1 MSYPGNRMQ
10 NPFGF
15 TITPWVKKLLIANG
29 AVFLLTW
36 AIGLHLMVQYF
47 AFAPARLLGRPWTPL
62 TYMFVHAGFFH
73 LFFNML
79 VLFFFGP
86 PLEERWGSREFLKF
100 YLIAGL
106 GGAVLSFAFPRT
118 PIVGASGAVYGVMM
132 AYALYW
138 PENRIYIWG
147 ILPVKAK
154 WLVAFLFVVSLM
166 SAADTGS
173 GVAHMA
179 HLGGFVAAFA
189 YLKSPWGPS
198 QWGARRGGPAG
209 AGRGRDLLGS
219 FRRGERE
226 KSATPARRPTAV
238 RRTTRE
244 EDELLDEV
252 DRILDKI
259 SQEGIGAL
267 NEQERRRL
275 DEASRRNRSN

>member
-1 MSYPGNRMQ
+1 MAYPGSRMQ

-15 TITPWVKKLLIANG
+15 SITPWVKKLLIANG
-29 AVFLLTW
+29 VVFLLTW
-36 AIGLHLMVQYF
+36 AIGLHVVVAYF
-47 AFAPARLLGRPWTPL
+47 AFTPARILAQPWTPL

-86 PLEERWGSREFLKF
+86 PLEERWGSREFIKF
-100 YLIAGL
+100 YLIAGF
-106 GGAVLSFAFPRT
+106 GGAALSFAFPQT

-138 PENRIYIWG
+138 PDNPIYIWG

-154 WLVAFLFVVSLM
+154 YLVGFLFVISLV

-189 YLKSPWGPS
+189 YLRSPWGPS
-198 QWGARRGGPAG
+198 QWGARRAGSTASGPA
-209 AGRGRDLLGS
+209 RDLLGA
-219 FRRGERE
+219 FRRGEKER
-226 KSATPARRPTAV
+226 SVAPARRPAPV
-238 RRTTRE
+238 RRTTRG

-267 NEQERRRL
+267 TDEERQRL
-275 DEASRRNRSN
+275 DEASRRDRSN

>member
-1 MSYPGNRMQ
+1 MQ

-15 TITPWVKKLLIANG
+15 SITPWVKKLLIANG
-29 AVFLLTW
+29 VVFLLTW
-36 AIGLHLMVQYF
+36 GIGLQLMVAYF
-47 AFAPARLLGRPWTPL
+47 GFTPARILAQPWTPL

-86 PLEERWGSREFLKF
+86 PLEERWGSGQFIKF
-100 YLIAGL
+100 YLIAGF
-106 GGAVLSFAFPRT
+106 GGAALSFAFPQT

-138 PENRIYIWG
+138 PDNPIYIWG

-154 WLVAFLFVVSLM
+154 YLVGFLFVISLL

-198 QWGARRGGPAG
+198 QWGARSGGTSAAG
-209 AGRGRDLLGS
+209 KARELLGS
-219 FRRGERE
+219 FRRPERE
-226 KSATPARRPTAV
+226 RSGTPARRPTPV
-238 RRTTRE
+238 RRSVRE
-244 EDELLDEV
+244 ENEILDEV

-259 SQEGIGAL
+259 SEEGIGAL
-267 NEQERRRL
+267 TDEERERL
-275 DEASRRNRSN
+275 AEASRRNRSN

>member
-1 MSYPGNRMQ
+1 MSYPGSRMQ

-29 AVFLLTW
+29 VVFLFTW
-36 AIGLHLMVQYF
+36 AVGLRLTVAYF
-47 AFAPARLLGRPWTPL
+47 GFEPAAILERPWTPL

-86 PLEERWGSREFLKF
+86 PLEERWGSREFIKF

-106 GGAVLSFAFPRT
+106 GGALLSFAFPRV

-138 PENRIYIWG
+138 PDNRIYIWG

-154 WLVAFLFVVSLM
+154 WLVGFLFVVSLM

-173 GVAHMA
+173 GIAHMA
-179 HLGGFVAAFA
+179 HLGGLVTAFA
-189 YLKSPWGPS
+189 YLKSPWGPTE
-198 QWGARRGGPAG
+198 WGSRRSSASAGSRARE
-209 AGRGRDLLGS
+209 LLGT
-219 FRRGERE
+219 FRRTERE
-226 KSATPARRPTAV
+226 KAPTPIRRPTAV
-238 RRTTRE
+238 RRSARE

-267 NEQERRRL
+267 TEDERQRL